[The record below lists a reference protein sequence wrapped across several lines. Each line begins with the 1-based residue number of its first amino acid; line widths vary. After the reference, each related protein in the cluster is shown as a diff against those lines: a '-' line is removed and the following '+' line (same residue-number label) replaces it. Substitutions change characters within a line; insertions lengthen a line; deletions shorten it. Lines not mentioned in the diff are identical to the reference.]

1 MVDREAFNEWLEEN
15 QKQVEFIFHL
25 GARTNTAEF
34 DVAIFNKL
42 NLEYSQM
49 VWSACV
55 KFGLPLVYA
64 SSAATYGM
72 GEFGYID
79 DHAIKTTRELNIPT
93 ESVISVEFTH
103 SFAVLKTHSGFASG
117 VATFIDSVKMP
128 EIIGTLAGDDTI
140 LLITREPYTQNQILA
155 SLRKYFPELEQR

>member
-1 MVDREAFNEWLEEN
+1 MSKKRDRVLEISRLISSMKVASQE
-15 QKQVEFIFHL
+15 QLLELLKQRGIVVTQATLSRDLKAL
-25 GARTNTAEF
+25 G
-34 DVAIFNKL
+34 VAKVPD
-42 NLEYSQM
+42 LES
-49 VWSACV
+49 S
-55 KFGLPLVYA
+55 YA
-64 SSAATYGM
+64 YVLAGHS
-72 GEFGYID
+72 
-79 DHAIKTTRELNIPT
+79 HAIKTTRELNIPT